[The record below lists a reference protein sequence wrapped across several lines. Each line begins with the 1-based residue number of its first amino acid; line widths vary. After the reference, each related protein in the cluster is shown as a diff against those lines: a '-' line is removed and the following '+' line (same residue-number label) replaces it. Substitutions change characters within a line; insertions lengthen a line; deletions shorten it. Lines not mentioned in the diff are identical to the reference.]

1 MGSIPIGSSSKIY
14 GENMENKESFDEL
27 YNKLYAE
34 NFSELEVL
42 RKEDEKGVK
51 KILKIIGIIFLF
63 FIFFGILFVA
73 GFINAFSSGGSIG
86 SMMLVALT
94 VIIGMPLLIIIT
106 IVLVSVIIKTS
117 KTSSVVE
124 KRGIA
129 FEPQEK
135 DKKTYKNIFK
145 EKIVSKLINLGLE
158 NSEYYH
164 DVGLTEEEYNLGEW
178 EKYDIYDSEDK
189 IVATVNNEKM
199 VIAEVRTEDIRRD
212 SDGDT
217 KHVTLFHGLAGY
229 IDLPKDIGCYIKVV
243 KDRIKI
249 FGRAE
254 DDIKMDMSEF
264 EKIFD
269 VKTDNKIKAMQIL
282 TVDIMT
288 EIIELI
294 KTTKVKFEFYINHNK
309 MYVRFHTGEVFEPD
323 VFGQAMKYEEIK
335 KYFDIIYGVRNI
347 TGHICNVI
355 SNTEL

>member
-1 MGSIPIGSSSKIY
+1 
-14 GENMENKESFDEL
+14 MENEEKLKQL
-27 YNKLYAE
+27 YDKLYTE
-34 NFSELEVL
+34 NFSELETL
-42 RKEDEKGVK
+42 RKEDEKGVR
-51 KILKIIGIIFLF
+51 KILKIIGAVFLSFII
-63 FIFFGILFVA
+63 FGILAAV
-73 GFINAFSSGGSIG
+73 GFINVFSSGGSEGAIM
-86 SMMLVALT
+86 SVALT
-94 VIIGMPLLIIIT
+94 FIIGGPLLIIMTFI
-106 IVLVSVIIKTS
+106 LVSVIIKTS

-124 KRGIA
+124 KRGMA
-129 FEPQEK
+129 FGPEEK
-135 DKKTYKNIFK
+135 EKKTYKNIFK
-145 EKIVSKLINLGLE
+145 EKIVSQLIKLGLE

-199 VIAEVRTEDIRRD
+199 IISEVHTEDIRRD

-249 FGRAE
+249 FGRAT

-269 VKTDNKIKAMQIL
+269 VKTDDKIKAMQIL
-282 TVDIMT
+282 TVDVMA
-288 EIIELI
+288 ELIEFI
-294 KTTKVKFEFYINHNK
+294 KTTEIKFEFYINHNK
-309 MYVRFHTGEVFEPD
+309 MYLRFHTGEVFEPD
-323 VFGQAMKYEEIK
+323 VFGQAMKYEEVK

-347 TGHICNVI
+347 TQHISNVI